1 MATGV
6 LVVTTT
12 YHCHSPLQH
21 PVNMATVILV
31 VTLFITVI
39 HPCNTLYTWPVT
51 LLAVTSLIAV
61 IHLCNTQQT
70 WPQSYQLH
78 LSQSFTSATPSKHVH
93 SHINFTY
100 HCHSPL
106 QHPANMATV
115 ILVVTLFNT
124 VIHPCNPLYTWPVI
138 ITGSDFTHHCHSPL
152 KHPANMATVI
162 STSLIAVIHL
172 CNTQ

>member
-1 MATGV
+1 
-6 LVVTTT
+6 
-12 YHCHSPLQH
+12 
-21 PVNMATVILV
+21 MATVIS
-31 VTLFITVI
+31 
-39 HPCNTLYTWPVT
+39 
-51 LLAVTSLIAV
+51 TSLITV

-78 LSQSFTSATPSKHVH
+78 LSLSFTSATPSKHGQSYQLHLSLSFTSATPSKHGH

-115 ILVVTLFNT
+115 ILVVTLFIT
-124 VIHPCNPLYTWPVI
+124 VIHPCNPLYTWPVTI
-138 ITGSDFTHHCHSPL
+138 IGSDFTHHCHSPL

-162 STSLIAVIHL
+162 STSFITVIHL